1 MNNQTF
7 AIIKPDA
14 VRNGYSG
21 KIIDIMI
28 NSDFK
33 ILGLKL
39 IRMTKSQAE
48 GFYEIHKDKPFFSE
62 LTDFM
67 SSGKCVVIALQ
78 KEDAVNKWRELIG
91 ATDPAEADEG
101 TIRKDYASSLGENA
115 VHGADSNENAA
126 REILD
131 QANET
136 NVNFKVEQSLHSE
149 NIEKEVAGLQ
159 NTPLEKSSA
168 DKALKRRRK
177 FNRRTHVTLRAFSI
191 LVNSGFTDSSK
202 HEFLKRHVETILNQR
217 ENLIKQCGKV
227 KLNSITPVDD
237 VKRETKKEE
246 NHEPKKCE
254 HGLLQRVT

>member
-21 KIIDIMI
+21 KIIDRII

-67 SSGKCVVIALQ
+67 SSGKCVVIALK

-101 TIRKDYASSLGENA
+101 TLRKDYASSLGENA
-115 VHGADSNENAA
+115 VHGADSNENAV
-126 REILD
+126 REIGFFFSD
-131 QANET
+131 TEIIAN
-136 NVNFKVEQSLHSE
+136 H
-149 NIEKEVAGLQ
+149 
-159 NTPLEKSSA
+159 
-168 DKALKRRRK
+168 
-177 FNRRTHVTLRAFSI
+177 
-191 LVNSGFTDSSK
+191 
-202 HEFLKRHVETILNQR
+202 
-217 ENLIKQCGKV
+217 
-227 KLNSITPVDD
+227 
-237 VKRETKKEE
+237 
-246 NHEPKKCE
+246 
-254 HGLLQRVT
+254 